1 MRERKSMTWMT
12 GISRCTV
19 VLALALGTVACGGD
33 ADDETA
39 AEEQQQEVAQPQD
52 AGTQPEAA
60 AKTPLTAAD
69 FDAYQRGITKEK
81 EILDELVKKAATTT
95 KDEEKM
101 ELMMAA
107 MEDQTMDDGARAAG
121 LSLERYK
128 ELSQRMGEV
137 LGASSKGVMGS
148 ALRKQTL
155 DSEKQIDELA
165 AQGMPAAQI
174 ADMRKGNAQ
183 MREQM
188 DTQEKNAL
196 EQIAPDAREVF
207 QQRAAQLDSLRMT
220 TVGLRMKVA
229 S

>member
-1 MRERKSMTWMT
+1 MTWMT

-19 VLALALGTVACGGD
+19 ALALAMGTVACGGD
-33 ADDETA
+33 ADEETA
-39 AEEQQQEVAQPQD
+39 ADEQQQEVAQAQD
-52 AGTQPEAA
+52 AGSQPAA
-60 AKTPLTAAD
+60 PTGAPLTAAD
-69 FDAYQRGITKEK
+69 FDAYERGIKREK
-81 EILDELVKKAATTT
+81 EILDSLVAKAATTT
-95 KDEEKM
+95 KDEDKM

-128 ELSQRMGEV
+128 DLANRMGQV
-137 LGASSKGVMGS
+137 LGASSKSVMGS
-148 ALRKQTL
+148 AMRQQTL
-155 DSEKQIDELA
+155 ASEAAIDTME
-165 AQGMPAAQI
+165 AQGGMPAAQI
-174 ADMRKGNAQ
+174 AEMRKGNAQ

-188 DTQEKNAL
+188 DTNEKNAL

>member
-1 MRERKSMTWMT
+1 MTWMT

-19 VLALALGTVACGGD
+19 ALALAMGTVACGGD
-33 ADDETA
+33 ADEETA
-39 AEEQQQEVAQPQD
+39 ADEQQQEVAQAQD
-52 AGTQPEAA
+52 AGSQPAA
-60 AKTPLTAAD
+60 PTGAPLTAAD
-69 FDAYQRGITKEK
+69 FDAYERGIRKEK
-81 EILDELVKKAATTT
+81 EILEELVKKAAAAT

-121 LSLERYK
+121 LSLERYR
-128 ELSQRMGEV
+128 ELSNRMDQV
-137 LGASSKGVMGS
+137 LGASSKSVMGS
-148 ALRKQTL
+148 ALRQQTAA
-155 DSEKQIDELA
+155 SEAQIDSLA
-165 AQGMPAAQI
+165 AQGLPAAQI

-188 DTQEKNAL
+188 DTNEKNAL

-207 QQRAAQLDSLRMT
+207 QQRALQLDSLRMT
-220 TVGLRMKVA
+220 TVGLRLKVA

>member
-1 MRERKSMTWMT
+1 MTWMT

-19 VLALALGTVACGGD
+19 ALALALSTVACGGD
-33 ADDETA
+33 SDEETA
-39 AEEQQQEVAQPQD
+39 EQEQLEEVALPQD
-52 AGTQPEAA
+52 AGSQPAA
-60 AKTPLTAAD
+60 PTGAPLTAAD
-69 FDAYQRGITKEK
+69 FDAYERGIRKEK
-81 EILDELVKKAATTT
+81 EILDELVRKAATTT
-95 KDEEKM
+95 KDEDKM

-128 ELSQRMGEV
+128 DLANRMGQV
-137 LGASSKGVMGS
+137 LGASSKSVMGS
-148 ALRKQTL
+148 ALRQQTL
-155 DSEKQIDELA
+155 ASEAQIDSLA

-188 DTQEKNAL
+188 DTNEKNAL

>member
-1 MRERKSMTWMT
+1 MTWMT

-19 VLALALGTVACGGD
+19 ALALAMGTVACGGD
-33 ADDETA
+33 ADEETA
-39 AEEQQQEVAQPQD
+39 ADEQQQEVAQAQD
-52 AGTQPEAA
+52 AGSQPATPTGA
-60 AKTPLTAAD
+60 PLTAAD
-69 FDAYQRGITKEK
+69 FDAYERGIRKEK
-81 EILDELVKKAATTT
+81 EILEELVKKAAAAT

-121 LSLERYK
+121 LSLERYR
-128 ELSQRMGEV
+128 ELSNRMDQV
-137 LGASSKGVMGS
+137 LGASSKSVMGS
-148 ALRKQTL
+148 ALRQQTAA
-155 DSEKQIDELA
+155 SEAQIDSLA
-165 AQGMPAAQI
+165 AQGLPAAQI

-188 DTQEKNAL
+188 DTNEKNAL

-207 QQRAAQLDSLRMT
+207 QQRALQLDSLRMT
-220 TVGLRMKVA
+220 TVGLRLKVA